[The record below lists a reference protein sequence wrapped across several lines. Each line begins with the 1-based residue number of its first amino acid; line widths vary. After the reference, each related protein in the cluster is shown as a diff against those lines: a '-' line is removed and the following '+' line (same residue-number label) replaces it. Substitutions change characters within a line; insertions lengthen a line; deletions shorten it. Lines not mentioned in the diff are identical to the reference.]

1 LQKNAANRG
10 NVPLGHAAISQA
22 QAEVAKAALTL
33 WVVGVLTARKYFH
46 SLVELL
52 YQLRNPVGDFLA
64 QQQTAA
70 QVTDDL
76 LAVWTYSQNDFA
88 IRTDFEEWSRQ

>member
-10 NVPLGHAAISQA
+10 NVPLGHAVISQA

-33 WVVGVLTARKYFH
+33 WLVGVLAARKCVH

-52 YQLRNPVGDFLA
+52 YNSAILSGISLRNR
-64 QQQTAA
+64 
-70 QVTDDL
+70 
-76 LAVWTYSQNDFA
+76 S
-88 IRTDFEEWSRQ
+88 EWSVRNSAPMPVNFSKAVK

>member
-10 NVPLGHAAISQA
+10 NVPLGHAVISQA

-33 WVVGVLTARKYFH
+33 WLVGVLTARKCFH

-52 YQLRNPVGDFLA
+52 YQLRHPVGDFLA
-64 QQQTAA
+64 QQVRMERPQ
-70 QVTDDL
+70 
-76 LAVWTYSQNDFA
+76 F
-88 IRTDFEEWSRQ
+88 RTNAGTRSIPASLR